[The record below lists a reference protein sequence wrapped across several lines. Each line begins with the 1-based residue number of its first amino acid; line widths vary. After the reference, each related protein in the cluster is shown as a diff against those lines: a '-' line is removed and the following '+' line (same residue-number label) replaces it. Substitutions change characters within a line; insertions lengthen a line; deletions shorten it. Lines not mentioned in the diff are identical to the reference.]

1 MKRLLLGCGTIQKEL
16 EDVIEQNGLCDLDV
30 IWLESG
36 LHAVPNDLK
45 KELQKHIDEAE
56 NYDEVILGYGLCGNA
71 LLDITAT
78 HCDVLYPATDDCISA
93 FMCENC
99 RAAELRRDSY
109 FLSRGWLTMK
119 TSDSLI
125 EQFNKVME
133 QYDEETAQ
141 EILEMMYGNYKR
153 IVYLKVEDEI
163 APEDLALAKQRAED
177 MKFAFEIEPATIK
190 LYEKLI
196 LGDETYPGVA
206 RLKKGETLDL
216 WHFKQKG

>member
-16 EDVIEQNGLCDLDV
+16 EEVIEQNGLELDV

-36 LHAVPNDLK
+36 LHAVPADLHI
-45 KELQKHIDEAE
+45 ELQKYIDAAE
-56 NYDEVILGYGLCGNA
+56 EYDEVILGYGLCGKA

-78 HCDVLYPATDDCISA
+78 HCDILYPRTDDCISA

-99 RAAELRRDSY
+99 REAELRRDSF

-163 APEDLALAKQRAED
+163 APEDLALAKQRAAD
-177 MKFAFEIEPATIK
+177 MNFEFEIEPATIK

-196 LGDETYPGVA
+196 LGDETYKGVQ
-206 RLKKGETLDL
+206 RLKKGETLNL
-216 WHFKQKG
+216 KHFK

>member
-16 EDVIEQNGLCDLDV
+16 EEVIEQNGLELDV

-36 LHAVPNDLK
+36 LHAVPADLHI
-45 KELQKHIDEAE
+45 ELQKHIDAAE
-56 NYDEVILGYGLCGNA
+56 EYDEVILGYGLCGKA

-78 HCDVLYPATDDCISA
+78 HCDILYPRTDDCISA

-99 RAAELRRDSY
+99 REAELRRDSF

-163 APEDLALAKQRAED
+163 APEDLALAKQRAAD
-177 MKFAFEIEPATIK
+177 MNFEFEIEPATIK

-196 LGDETYPGVA
+196 LGDETYKGVQ
-206 RLKKGETLDL
+206 RLKKGETLNL
-216 WHFKQKG
+216 KHFK

>member
-16 EDVIEQNGLCDLDV
+16 EEVIEQNGLDDLDV

-45 KELQKHIDEAE
+45 KELQKHIDAAAQ
-56 NYDEVILGYGLCGNA
+56 YDEVILGYGLCGNA

-78 HCDVLYPATDDCISA
+78 HCDVLYPQTDDCISA

-99 RAAELRRDSY
+99 RASELRRDSY

-153 IVYLKVEDEI
+153 IVYLKVEEEI
-163 APEDLALAKQRAED
+163 APEDLALAKERAAD
-177 MKFAFEIEPATIK
+177 MNFDFEIEPATIK

-196 LGDETYPGVA
+196 LGDETYPGVK
-206 RLKKGETLDL
+206 RLKKGETLNL
-216 WHFKQKG
+216 WHFK

>member
-16 EDVIEQNGLCDLDV
+16 EEAIERNGLELDI

-36 LHAVPNDLK
+36 LHAVPNELK

-56 NYDEVILGYGLCGNA
+56 DYDEVILGYGLCGNA
-71 LLDITAT
+71 LIDIAAT
-78 HCDVLYPATDDCISA
+78 HCDILYPKTDDCISA

-109 FLSRGWLTMK
+109 FLSRGWLSMK

-125 EQFNKVME
+125 EQFNRVME

-163 APEDLALAKQRAED
+163 APEDLALAKQRAAD
-177 MKFAFEIEPATIK
+177 MNFDFEIEPATIK
-190 LYEKLI
+190 LYEKLV
-196 LGDETYPGVA
+196 LGDEAYPGVE
-206 RLKKGETLDL
+206 RLKKGETLNL
-216 WHFKQKG
+216 WHFKDR

>member
-16 EDVIEQNGLCDLDV
+16 EEVIEQNGLDIDV

-45 KELQKHIDEAE
+45 KELQKHIDAAVG
-56 NYDEVILGYGLCGNA
+56 YDEVILGYGLCGNA

-78 HCDVLYPATDDCISA
+78 HCDVLYPRTDDCISA

-99 RAAELRRDSY
+99 REAELRRDSY

-163 APEDLALAKQRAED
+163 APEDLALAKQRAAD
-177 MKFAFEIEPATIK
+177 MNFEFEIEPATIK

-196 LGDETYPGVA
+196 LGDETYKGVQ
-206 RLKKGETLDL
+206 RLKKGETLNL
-216 WHFKQKG
+216 KHFK

>member
-16 EDVIEQNGLCDLDV
+16 EEAIERNGLELDI

-36 LHAVPNDLK
+36 LHAVPNELK

-56 NYDEVILGYGLCGNA
+56 DYDEVILGYGLCGNA
-71 LLDITAT
+71 LIDITAT
-78 HCDVLYPATDDCISA
+78 HCDILYPKTDDCISA

-109 FLSRGWLTMK
+109 FLSRGWLSMK

-125 EQFNKVME
+125 EQFNRVME

-153 IVYLKVEDEI
+153 IVYLKVENEI
-163 APEDLALAKQRAED
+163 APEDLALAKQRAAD
-177 MKFAFEIEPATIK
+177 MNFDFEIEPATIK
-190 LYEKLI
+190 LYEKLV
-196 LGDETYPGVA
+196 LGDESYPGVE
-206 RLKKGETLDL
+206 RLKKGETLNL
-216 WHFKQKG
+216 WHFKDR

>member
-16 EDVIEQNGLCDLDV
+16 EEVIEKNGLELDI

-36 LHAVPNDLK
+36 LHAVPNELK
-45 KELQKHIDEAE
+45 KELQKHIDAADGYGEI
-56 NYDEVILGYGLCGNA
+56 ILGYGLCGNA
-71 LLDITAT
+71 LVDITAT
-78 HCDVLYPATDDCISA
+78 HCDILYPRTDDCISA

-99 RAAELRRDSY
+99 REAELRRDSY
-109 FLSRGWLTMK
+109 FLTRGWLSMK
-119 TSDSLI
+119 TSDSLV

-163 APEDLALAKQRAED
+163 APEDLALAKQRAAD
-177 MKFAFEIEPATIK
+177 MNFVFEIEPATIK

-196 LGDETYPGVA
+196 LGDETYKGVQ
-206 RLKKGETLDL
+206 RLKKGETLTL
-216 WHFKQKG
+216 KHFK